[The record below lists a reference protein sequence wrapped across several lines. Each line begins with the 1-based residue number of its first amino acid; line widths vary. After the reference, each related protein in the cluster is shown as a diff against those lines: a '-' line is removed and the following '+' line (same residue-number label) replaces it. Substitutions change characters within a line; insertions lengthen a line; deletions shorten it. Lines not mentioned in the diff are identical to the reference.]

1 MTFSTQ
7 FRVKLD
13 TVSVEKGYSS
23 DMIYPEWSSYSLIY
37 FLLSIVSTHRC
48 WNNILYKS
56 LLSLT
61 AHRYFKIR
69 DGLHLH
75 CACFYYQHD
84 VVIFRPPLSLTLTF
98 SDECYISGGHF
109 GHWDFARGY
118 SSVASNNID
127 IVGLWAL
134 RQRNEGKL
142 MQI

>member
-75 CACFYYQHD
+75 CACFYYQHV
-84 VVIFRPPLSLTLTF
+84 VVIFRPPLSLTLTLPL
-98 SDECYISGGHF
+98 SVTSVILAEDILVTGTSQEGIRVWHPTTLTLLASGRL
-109 GHWDFARGY
+109 D
-118 SSVASNNID
+118 
-127 IVGLWAL
+127 
-134 RQRNEGKL
+134 NEMKVS
-142 MQI
+142 